1 MARKV
6 HKMKWYTKL
15 WAYPL
20 LLVNL
25 AVSAV
30 FIVCAYSPHIPAE
43 RFPVI
48 SLAGLAFPFAFAA
61 MLAFLVFWLFFYR
74 RFCWLSV
81 VTLLVCCKSIYAMSP
96 LNITDTRAPKESLK
110 LLSYNIHSGN
120 IKPGVKM
127 EDNLLLS
134 YLGDSEADI
143 ICMQECNYNGM
154 MTLEGVADW
163 MKRYP
168 YRSYRVSSENTNSG
182 LALSC
187 ISRYPI
193 LSVETIKFSGS
204 GNGIAQYR
212 IALDADTLTL
222 FNCHLQSFGLDDGDK
237 SMYENIIND
246 PSDNLRTAG
255 TRKLVRKLRDAAVL
269 RAIQADTLAARVSSL
284 QAADP
289 DATILV
295 CGDFNDSPI
304 SYAHHRLTHFLTDAY
319 THSGN
324 GPGFS
329 YTHNYMYFRIDH
341 ILCSP
346 NLRPYA
352 CRVDKSM
359 TESDHFPI
367 TASFVRRKN

>member
-1 MARKV
+1 
-6 HKMKWYTKL
+6 MKWYTKL

-20 LLVNL
+20 LLLNL

-30 FIVCAYSPHIPAE
+30 FILCAFSPHIPAE
-43 RFPVI
+43 RFPII

-61 MLAFLVFWLFFYR
+61 MLAFLLFWLLFYR
-74 RFCWLSV
+74 KFAWLSI
-81 VTLLVCCKSIYAMSP
+81 VTLLICCKSIYTMSP
-96 LNITDTRAPKESLK
+96 LNVSDVRVPKESLK

-134 YLGDSEADI
+134 YLDDSGADI

-168 YRSYRVSSENTNSG
+168 YRSYRVSSENTNQG
-182 LALSC
+182 LALAC

-204 GNGIAQYR
+204 GNGIAQYK

-222 FNCHLQSFGLDDGDK
+222 FNCHLQSFGLDDSDK

-269 RAIQADTLAARVSSL
+269 RAVQADTLAARISAIQQSSH
-284 QAADP
+284 AGP
-289 DATILV
+289 ILV
-295 CGDFNDSPI
+295 CGDFNDSPV
-304 SYAHHRLTHFLTDAY
+304 SYAHRRLTHFLSDAY

-329 YTHNYMYFRIDH
+329 YTRNYMYFRIDH
-341 ILCSP
+341 ILCSHD
-346 NLRPYA
+346 LRPYG
-352 CRVDKSM
+352 CRVDHTI
-359 TESDHFPI
+359 TESDHYPI
-367 TASFVRRKN
+367 TASFVRRHK